1 MSNAE
6 RKFLKFFCAV
16 ENHTYCALY
25 TLYSI
30 KKTAIFRRNR
40 AIFAKKLS
48 CFNFDII
55 LQKVE
60 VIIQLLCHE
69 QVYNISE

>member
-25 TLYSI
+25 SI
-30 KKTAIFRRNR
+30 RKTAIFRRNR
-40 AIFAKKLS
+40 AIFAKKS
-48 CFNFDII
+48 FRFNFDII